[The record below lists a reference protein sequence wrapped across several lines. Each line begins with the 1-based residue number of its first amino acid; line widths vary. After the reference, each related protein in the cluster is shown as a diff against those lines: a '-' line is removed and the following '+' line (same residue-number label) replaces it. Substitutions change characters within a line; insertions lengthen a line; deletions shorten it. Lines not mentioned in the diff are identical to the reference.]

1 MPLPIA
7 GEKGQTDCSC
17 EAAPPAQGHGLHE
30 ARTDVQCG
38 CGWGKDSIGTYP
50 NSLQEVKLIMQE
62 DQMCESHLHYYYTN
76 TIQLCMGDPK
86 TKKASF
92 KVRMTVYFAWIWGEV
107 CLQKIWDLGT
117 ASPSRH
123 QDTSWG

>member
-1 MPLPIA
+1 
-7 GEKGQTDCSC
+7 
-17 EAAPPAQGHGLHE
+17 
-30 ARTDVQCG
+30 
-38 CGWGKDSIGTYP
+38 
-50 NSLQEVKLIMQE
+50 
-62 DQMCESHLHYYYTN
+62 MCESHLHYYYTN
-76 TIQLCMGDPK
+76 TIQLCMGDPT

-92 KVRMTVYFAWIWGEV
+92 KVRMTVYFAWIWGEE

>member
-1 MPLPIA
+1 M
-7 GEKGQTDCSC
+7 
-17 EAAPPAQGHGLHE
+17 
-30 ARTDVQCG
+30 QCG

-76 TIQLCMGDPK
+76 AIQLCMGDPK

-92 KVRMTVYFAWIWGEV
+92 KVRMTSTLLGSGEKCVCRRSGTWGPPHP
-107 CLQKIWDLGT
+107 LDTKTHPG
-117 ASPSRH
+117 ASV
-123 QDTSWG
+123 